1 MYPRSRLCEF
11 LYEKNYVF
19 QNYYVFLQLDSKL
32 SIDIWKEA
40 LCLSCELET

>member
-1 MYPRSRLCEF
+1 MYPRSSLCEF